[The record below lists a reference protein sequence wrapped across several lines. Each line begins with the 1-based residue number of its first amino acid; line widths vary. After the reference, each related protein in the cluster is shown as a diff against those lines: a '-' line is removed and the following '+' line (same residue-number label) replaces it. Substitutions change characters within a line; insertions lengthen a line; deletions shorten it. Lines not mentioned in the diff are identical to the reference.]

1 MLKIPELTAQ
11 QKALIAD
18 YRMKWYSMAISTQPV
33 DKTRAFSAIKAVYKK
48 ISNAEIPDIYYFDS
62 PRSVAN
68 LSFIS
73 HIHPAANL
81 SNQRKLNNIIRKVK
95 NQLIKHGFFRDS
107 FRRHIVYPLIE
118 LVGQQ
123 FDIELWNSLH
133 KQFSFSSPLNSLIP
147 LSLRDSEKSSL
158 IWKSGKPN
166 HQRQIEQFWFY
177 LTTGWVSPDTECSI
191 CGLLDFCTSELG
203 CFIEEDL
210 WHTLRTYVSECG
222 WTFLFQDF
230 CFTCQRPYK
239 VLLDEQNQP
248 HAENEAAIEF
258 LDGFSVFAKNG
269 MLALDCDQSNN
280 PPVPDGT

>member
-1 MLKIPELTAQ
+1 MSKIFELTGQ

-33 DKTRAFSAIKAVYKK
+33 DKARAFSAIEAVYNK
-48 ISNAEIPDIYYFDS
+48 ISKAEIPEIYYFES
-62 PRSVAN
+62 PLSGAN
-68 LSFIS
+68 LSFIT

-95 NQLIKHGFFRDS
+95 NQLLKGWLRSS
-107 FRRHIVYPLIE
+107 FHPHLDFPLIE
-118 LVGQQ
+118 IVGQQ
-123 FDIELWNSLH
+123 FDIELWNILH
-133 KQFSFSSPLNSLIP
+133 KQLTFWSPLTSLIP
-147 LSLRDSEKSSL
+147 GSLRDSEKSSL

-166 HQRQIEQFWFY
+166 QQREIERFWSY
-177 LTTGWVSPDTECSI
+177 LATGLVSPDTECSI

-210 WHTLRTYVSECG
+210 WNTLKAYVSECG
-222 WTFLFQDF
+222 WTFFFQHF
-230 CFTCQRPYK
+230 CFTCQRPHK
-239 VLLDEQNQP
+239 VLLDEQNRP

-269 MLALDCDQSNN
+269 TLVFDCE
-280 PPVPDGT
+280 